1 VVFNDENLKHVMNDE
16 YMAAKNIYF
25 KEYEAVDREENK
37 YIISLC
43 GKTRDIMYCNIEE
56 FTI

>member
-1 VVFNDENLKHVMNDE
+1 
-16 YMAAKNIYF
+16 MAAKNIYF
-25 KEYEAVDREENK
+25 KEYEAADREENK

-43 GKTRDIMYCNIEE
+43 GKTKDIMYCNIEE